1 MPPPADPPGA
11 DGRQEDPVDLPPQ
24 TQKEIVNRLRR
35 AAGQI
40 EGVIAMMESGRSCK
54 DVVTQLSAAS
64 RALDRAGYKLIA
76 TSMKEC
82 LLAEAADP
90 GHAPELTP
98 DQLEQLFLTLS

>member
-1 MPPPADPPGA
+1 M
-11 DGRQEDPVDLPPQ
+11 DLPPQ
-24 TQKEIVNRLRR
+24 TQKEIINRLRR

-40 EGVIAMMESGRSCK
+40 DGVITMMESGRSCR

-76 TSMKEC
+76 TSLKEC

-90 GHAPELTP
+90 ERAPELTP

>member
-1 MPPPADPPGA
+1 M
-11 DGRQEDPVDLPPQ
+11 DLPQQ

-35 AAGQI
+35 AAGQL
-40 EGVIAMMESGRSCK
+40 EGVIAMMESDRSCK

-82 LLAEAADP
+82 LLAEADP
-90 GHAPELTP
+90 DHAPELTP
-98 DQLEQLFLTLS
+98 DQLERLFLTLS